1 MMVKKTNNTQKTK
14 EIKFEA
20 NKISIPQISIL
31 KVELIINK
39 QLFDDGVIN
48 EIQYYEISKIIY
60 EKINQ
65 EINEKTN
72 LIS

>member
-31 KVELIINK
+31 EVELIINK

-65 EINEKTN
+65 LKN
-72 LIS
+72 

>member
-1 MMVKKTNNTQKTK
+1 MMVKKTNNTKKTK

-31 KVELIINK
+31 EVELIINK

-60 EKINQ
+60 EKISQLKNK
-65 EINEKTN
+65 N
-72 LIS
+72 